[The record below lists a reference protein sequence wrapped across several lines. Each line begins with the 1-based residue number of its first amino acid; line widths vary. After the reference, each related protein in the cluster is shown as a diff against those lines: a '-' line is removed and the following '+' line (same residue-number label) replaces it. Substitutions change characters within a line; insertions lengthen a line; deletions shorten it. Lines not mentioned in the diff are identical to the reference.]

1 MFPFVFGRFLLG
13 CWVARKRLLH
23 AIGMNP
29 QAALSAPALWAWRT
43 ILRCGELGLGAAYA
57 SAFALLYINQKWRPR
72 LEILAP
78 VGRMAF
84 TNYLMQSLVFSLVL
98 SGFGLGMA
106 RHWDFAA
113 LVAFGLAFFF
123 VVQLPLSRWWLSHHE
138 QGPLEALWRRFTY
151 G

>member
-78 VGRMAF
+78 VGRMAGLLL
-84 TNYLMQSLVFSLVL
+84 YWALLFSLQI
-98 SGFGLGMA
+98 
-106 RHWDFAA
+106 
-113 LVAFGLAFFF
+113 AF
-123 VVQLPLSRWWLSHHE
+123 SHWWL
-138 QGPLEALWRRFTY
+138 RRFRFGPMEWVWRSLTY
-151 G
+151 RERQPMRRLSPVSGT